1 MTLNKFLSVLL
12 GLSLIVMMSCS
23 SDDNPTEPV
32 PTVKEFDQLAEAGD
46 AYFTS
51 YVNIAGHGV
60 NTSMSAVFD
69 LLTDADVGNDPFIID
84 WRSADDFAAKH
95 ISGAVNISL
104 GQLVAK
110 VEDGTIPNNKTIV
123 NVCYTGQTASI
134 ATATLN
140 LMGFD
145 AQNLKY
151 GMCGVTNNV
160 TIVTKTDRWDAAVA
174 SDEYTLNKVAV
185 SDPTVVFDFPTI
197 STGKSS
203 VVDIIKGQF
212 ANVTAGWGVSF
223 SDLITNKED
232 YFIINYWPKAEYD
245 DPGHIEG
252 AYQYTPKVDFNMDQK
267 LKYLP
272 TNKKIAVYCYTGQ
285 TSAQVTAYLRLL
297 GYDAYS
303 VLYGVN
309 GMAYGEMVGGKYL
322 PQVPDDAFVSV
333 LE

>member
-1 MTLNKFLSVLL
+1 MLFLVA
-12 GLSLIVMMSCS
+12 CS
-23 SDDNPTEPV
+23 DDDNPTEPT
-32 PTVKEFDQLAEAGD
+32 PTVNEFEKLAEAGD
-46 AYFTS
+46 AYFTN
-51 YVNIAGHGV
+51 YVNLAGHGV
-60 NTSMSAVFD
+60 NTTMSAVFD
-69 LLTDADVGNDPFIID
+69 LLSDEDASNDPFIID
-84 WRSADDFAAKH
+84 WRSPEDYAIKH
-95 ISGAVNISL
+95 IAGAVNISL

-110 VEDGTIPNNKTIV
+110 VDDGTIPNNKTIV
-123 NVCYTGQTASI
+123 NVCYTGQTASV

-140 LMGFD
+140 LMGYD

-160 TIVTKTDRWDAAVA
+160 TIVPKTDRWDTAVA

-185 SDPTVVFDFPTI
+185 ADPSTVVDFPTL
-197 STGKSS
+197 STGKSD

-212 ANVTAGWGVSF
+212 AYVSAGWGVSF
-223 SDLITNKED
+223 TDLITDKED

-285 TSAQVTAYLRLL
+285 TSAQVVAYLRLL

-309 GMAYGEMVGGKYL
+309 GMAFGQMAAGKYA